1 LLPPQKPKTGRPN
14 KDHRTELS
22 GIIWILRTGAPW
34 RALPERF
41 GSPKTGSSRFSRWR
55 RAGTRQRI
63 LERLQQLRDQEGD
76 LDWGEHVVDG
86 TVVRAHQQAAG
97 AKGGTQKPKRWG
109 GVAVVSVQK
118 SMCGPSAAAN

>member
-1 LLPPQKPKTGRPN
+1 MLPPQKPKTGRPN
-14 KDHRTELS
+14 KDHRTVLS
-22 GIIWILRTGAPW
+22 GIIRILRTGAPW

-76 LDWGEHVVDG
+76 LDWGEHFVDG
-86 TVVRAHQQAAG
+86 TVVRAHQQAAE
-97 AKGGTQKPKRWG
+97 AKGGPRNRSVGAESRW
-109 GVAVVSVQK
+109 VQYT
-118 SMCGPSAAAN
+118 SPCASRARR